1 MSITK
6 LTEMRLVWVDVSFYL
21 TLMVLHWLTDWFD
34 CSWSSSDD
42 NDDPLEAAR
51 DSTFVKILQKLVQ
64 EGTVLEVCLE
74 VSNGLGLIW
83 DLIWADRWCVKYNI
97 WLSEHEEPYFRTCS
111 ELQCK
116 ICIYSES
123 VFCVCAHRC
132 FSAVVPSWREGSPA
146 GRWAGE
152 SEIKAVLWVPP
163 ASQLWALPESSDMIS
178 TLCPC

>member
-6 LTEMRLVWVDVSFYL
+6 LTEMRLVWVDVSFYF

-34 CSWSSSDD
+34 CSWSASDD

-83 DLIWADRWCVKYNI
+83 DLIWA
-97 WLSEHEEPYFRTCS
+97 

-116 ICIYSES
+116 IWIYSES
-123 VFCVCAHRC
+123 VFCVCAPGV
-132 FSAVVPSWREGSPA
+132 SLQSYLPDVKDLLQEDEL
-146 GRWAGE
+146 E
-152 SEIKAVLWVPP
+152 SLKSKPYFEFLLRANYEHYLKAQIWFLLCVLVNIP
-163 ASQLWALPESSDMIS
+163 
-178 TLCPC
+178 TLFCTVQ

>member
-6 LTEMRLVWVDVSFYL
+6 LTEMRLVWVDVSFYF

-34 CSWSSSDD
+34 CSWSASDD

-83 DLIWADRWCVKYNI
+83 DLIWADRFQHMQQVAVQNLNIQWECV
-97 WLSEHEEPYFRTCS
+97 LCLCT
-111 ELQCK
+111 
-116 ICIYSES
+116 
-123 VFCVCAHRC
+123 RC
-132 FSAVVPSWREGSPA
+132 FSAVVPAWREGSPA

-178 TLCPC
+178 ALCPC